1 MDAATLL
8 RVRRL
13 DGCSNPCC
21 CGACSCSQHSIQI
34 SKLLQCGDTVT
45 KPVKHSRY
53 MTIHLLSHRTWT
65 HGGPCAPKFEL
76 NRLDQ
81 GVDIGTFTG
90 KAQLECKPQQ

>member
-1 MDAATLL
+1 MGPHRTVYAAWDAGELPQKI
-8 RVRRL
+8 
-13 DGCSNPCC
+13 SI
-21 CGACSCSQHSIQI
+21 SIQI